1 MKPTQEQI
9 LSALNKLIKEK
20 TELKAEKIELGLVDD
35 IKQLHAN
42 IIAKKSVVKKQQNKA
57 IDTVREVK
65 MDIVKIKQD
74 AVEAINKIEK
84 FKKAAKELGI
94 DYPSIMQKIEKD
106 LEKAFK
112 ESKDTQGN
120 VEKAL
125 QLL

>member
-1 MKPTQEQI
+1 MREDI
-9 LSALNKLIKEK
+9 LQALSELIKEK
-20 TELKAEKIELGLVDD
+20 TELKTEKIELGLVDD

>member
-1 MKPTQEQI
+1 MREDI
-9 LSALNKLIKEK
+9 LQALSELIKEK

-84 FKKAAKELGI
+84 FKKAAKKLGI

>member
-1 MKPTQEQI
+1 MREDI
-9 LSALNKLIKEK
+9 LQALSELIKEK
-20 TELKAEKIELGLVDD
+20 TELKTEKIELGLVDD

-106 LEKAFK
+106 
-112 ESKDTQGN
+112 
-120 VEKAL
+120 VI
-125 QLL
+125 

>member
-1 MKPTQEQI
+1 MREDI
-9 LSALNKLIKEK
+9 LQALSELIKEK

-57 IDTVREVK
+57 IDTVRELK
-65 MDIVKIKQD
+65 SDIVKIKQD
-74 AVEAINKIEK
+74 AVESLNKIEK
-84 FKKAAKELGI
+84 FKKAAKDLGI
-94 DYPSIMQKIEKD
+94 DYPSIMKKIEKD
-106 LEKAFK
+106 LETAFK
-112 ESKDTQGN
+112 ETKNTQGN

>member
-1 MKPTQEQI
+1 MREDI
-9 LSALNKLIKEK
+9 LQALSELIKEK

-57 IDTVREVK
+57 IDTVRELK
-65 MDIVKIKQD
+65 SDIVKIKQD
-74 AVEAINKIEK
+74 AVESLNKIEK
-84 FKKAAKELGI
+84 FKKAAKDLGI
-94 DYPSIMQKIEKD
+94 DYPSIMKKIEKD
-106 LEKAFK
+106 LETAFK
-112 ESKDTQGN
+112 ETKNNQGN

>member
-1 MKPTQEQI
+1 MREDI
-9 LSALNKLIKEK
+9 LQALSELIKEK